1 MASQWHVGRGG
12 QSTGPYS
19 TEQLREMA
27 AAARISP
34 GDLVWKEGMAE
45 WADCATVQGLFPA
58 TRTAESSPGGPGGA
72 DWNPYQSPTIN
83 ATIAS
88 SGDMGSGRMVYAGFL
103 SRVGALILDS
113 VFLALITLIPAFGIG
128 IASVM
133 IFGPDAGANV
143 AGAIGNLFGLIV
155 GVTYYVGLETSA
167 KQATWGKQIVGI
179 KVTDLN
185 GRRITVGRSLGR
197 YFAKVLSGC
206 TIIGWFLPLFTEK
219 KQALHDIVAGTLVL
233 DR

>member
-27 AAARISP
+27 ATGRISP

-58 TRTAESSPGGPGGA
+58 TRTADRSSGGP
-72 DWNPYQSPTIN
+72 DWNPYQSPTIDV
-83 ATIAS
+83 TTAS
-88 SGDMGSGRMVYAGFL
+88 SDETGAGRIVYAEFMPRL
-103 SRVGALILDS
+103 GALILDS
-113 VFLALITLIPAFGIG
+113 IFIALLTIVPAFIIG
-128 IASVM
+128 
-133 IFGPDAGANV
+133 FGSMMAFGQESGP
-143 AGAIGNLFGLIV
+143 AIGSAISQLFSLFV
-155 GVTYYVGLETSA
+155 QVAYYVGFETSA

-185 GRRITVGRSLGR
+185 GRRLTVGRALGR
-197 YFAKVLSGC
+197 YFAKILSGC
-206 TIIGWFLPLFTEK
+206 TVIGWFLPLFTEK

>member
-27 AAARISP
+27 AAGRISP
-34 GDLVWKEGMAE
+34 GDLVWKEGMGE

-58 TRTAESSPGGPGGA
+58 RRTAESSPEGP
-72 DWNPYQSPTIN
+72 DWNPYQSPTIDV
-83 ATIAS
+83 TTAS
-88 SGDMGSGRMVYAGFL
+88 SGETGSGRMVYAEFMPRL
-103 SRVGALILDS
+103 GALILDS
-113 VFLALITLIPAFGIG
+113 IFILLITWIPMFGIG
-128 IASVM
+128 FVMVLLLGPEPGMNAMSIIANLYA
-133 IFGPDAGANV
+133 FV
-143 AGAIGNLFGLIV
+143 AQAA
-155 GVTYYVGLETSA
+155 YYVVLETSA

-185 GRRITVGRSLGR
+185 GRRITVGRALGR
-197 YFAKVLSGC
+197 YFAKILSGC

-219 KQALHDIVAGTLVL
+219 KQALHDIVAGTLVIN
-233 DR
+233 R

>member
-12 QSTGPYS
+12 QSTGPYT

>member
-1 MASQWHVGRGG
+1 
-12 QSTGPYS
+12 
-19 TEQLREMA
+19 
-27 AAARISP
+27 
-34 GDLVWKEGMAE
+34 
-45 WADCATVQGLFPA
+45 
-58 TRTAESSPGGPGGA
+58 
-72 DWNPYQSPTIN
+72 
-83 ATIAS
+83 
-88 SGDMGSGRMVYAGFL
+88 MGSGRIVYAGFL
-103 SRVGALILDS
+103 ARFGALILDS
-113 VFLALITLIPAFGIG
+113 VFLTLITLIPAFGIG
-128 IASVM
+128 IAGVM

-143 AGAIGNLFGLIV
+143 AGAIGNLFGFIV

-197 YFAKVLSGC
+197 YFAKILSGC

-219 KQALHDIVAGTLVL
+219 KQALHDIVAGTLVI

>member
-27 AAARISP
+27 AAGRISP

-58 TRTAESSPGGPGGA
+58 TRTAESSPGGP
-72 DWNPYQSPTIN
+72 DWNPYQSPTIDVTT
-83 ATIAS
+83 AP
-88 SGDMGSGRMVYAGFL
+88 SGEMGSGRMVYAEFMPRL
-103 SRVGALILDS
+103 GAQILDS
-113 VFLALITLIPAFGIG
+113 IFILLITWIPMFGIG
-128 IASVM
+128 FVMVLLLGPETGMNAMSIIANLYA
-133 IFGPDAGANV
+133 FV
-143 AGAIGNLFGLIV
+143 AQAAYCV
-155 GVTYYVGLETSA
+155 VLETSA

-185 GRRITVGRSLGR
+185 GRRLTVGRALGR
-197 YFAKVLSGC
+197 YFAKILSGC

-219 KQALHDIVAGTLVL
+219 KQALHDIVAGTLVI
-233 DR
+233 DK

>member
-27 AAARISP
+27 AAGRISP

-58 TRTAESSPGGPGGA
+58 TRTAESSPGGP
-72 DWNPYQSPTIN
+72 DWNPYQSPTID
-83 ATIAS
+83 ATSAS
-88 SGDMGSGRMVYAGFL
+88 SDEAGSGRIVYADFL
-103 SRVGALILDS
+103 PRVGALILDS
-113 VFLALITLIPAFGIG
+113 VFLMLITLIPAFGIG

-133 IFGPDAGANV
+133 IFGPDAGQQV
-143 AGAIGNLFGLIV
+143 GGAIGNLFGLIV

-185 GRRITVGRSLGR
+185 GRRLTFGRSLGR

-206 TIIGWFLPLFTEK
+206 TVIGWFLPLFTEK

>member
-27 AAARISP
+27 AAGRISP
-34 GDLVWKEGMAE
+34 GDLVWKEGMGE

-58 TRTAESSPGGPGGA
+58 RRTAESSPEGP
-72 DWNPYQSPTIN
+72 DWNPYQSPTIDV
-83 ATIAS
+83 TTAS
-88 SGDMGSGRMVYAGFL
+88 SGETGSGRMVYAEFMPRL
-103 SRVGALILDS
+103 GALILDS
-113 VFLALITLIPAFGIG
+113 IFILLITWIPLLGIG
-128 IASVM
+128 FVMVLLLGPEPGMNAMSIIANLYA
-133 IFGPDAGANV
+133 FV
-143 AGAIGNLFGLIV
+143 AQAA
-155 GVTYYVGLETSA
+155 YYVILETSV

-185 GRRITVGRSLGR
+185 GRRITVGRALGR
-197 YFAKVLSGC
+197 YFAKILSGC

-219 KQALHDIVAGTLVL
+219 KQALHDIVAGTLVIN
-233 DR
+233 R

>member
-27 AAARISP
+27 ATGRISP

-58 TRTAESSPGGPGGA
+58 TRTAENSPGGP
-72 DWNPYQSPTIN
+72 DWNPYQPPTIDV
-83 ATIAS
+83 TTAS
-88 SGDMGSGRMVYAGFL
+88 SGETGSGRMVYAEFMPRL
-103 SRVGALILDS
+103 GALILDS
-113 VFLALITLIPAFGIG
+113 IFIALLTIIPGLVIVFGCMMVFGQE
-128 IASVM
+128 S
-133 IFGPDAGANV
+133 GP
-143 AGAIGNLFGLIV
+143 AIGSVISQLFSFFAQV
-155 GVTYYVGLETSA
+155 AYYVVLETSA

-185 GRRITVGRSLGR
+185 GRRLTVGRSLGR
-197 YFAKVLSGC
+197 YFAKILSGC
-206 TIIGWFLPLFTEK
+206 TVIGWFLPLFTEK

>member
-27 AAARISP
+27 AAGRISP
-34 GDLVWKEGMAE
+34 GDLVWKEGMGE

-58 TRTAESSPGGPGGA
+58 RRTAESSPEGP
-72 DWNPYQSPTIN
+72 DWNPYQSPTIDV
-83 ATIAS
+83 TSES
-88 SGDMGSGRMVYAGFL
+88 SGETGSGRMVYAEFMPRL
-103 SRVGALILDS
+103 GALILDS
-113 VFLALITLIPAFGIG
+113 IFILLITWIPLLGIG
-128 IASVM
+128 FVMVLLLGPEPGMNAMSIIANLYA
-133 IFGPDAGANV
+133 FV
-143 AGAIGNLFGLIV
+143 AQAA
-155 GVTYYVGLETSA
+155 YYVILETSV

-197 YFAKVLSGC
+197 YFAKILSGC
-206 TIIGWFLPLFTEK
+206 TVIGWFLPLFTEK
-219 KQALHDIVAGTLVL
+219 KQALHDIVAGTLVI

>member
-1 MASQWHVGRGG
+1 MASQWQVGRGG

-19 TEQLREMA
+19 TEHLREMA
-27 AAARISP
+27 AAGRISP
-34 GDLVWKEGMAE
+34 GDLVWKDGMGE

-58 TRTAESSPGGPGGA
+58 TRTAESSPGGP
-72 DWNPYQSPTIN
+72 DWNPYQSPTID
-83 ATIAS
+83 ATSAS
-88 SGDMGSGRMVYAGFL
+88 SGEAGSGRIVYAGFL
-103 SRVGALILDS
+103 SRFGALILDS
-113 VFLALITLIPAFGIG
+113 LFLTLLTLIPAFGIG
-128 IASVM
+128 IAAVM

-155 GVTYYVGLETSA
+155 GVSYYVGLETSA

-197 YFAKVLSGC
+197 YFAKILSGC
-206 TIIGWFLPLFTEK
+206 TVIGWFLPLFTEK
-219 KQALHDIVAGTLVL
+219 KQALHDIVAGTLVI

>member
-27 AAARISP
+27 ATGRISP

-58 TRTAESSPGGPGGA
+58 TRTAESSPAGP
-72 DWNPYQSPTIN
+72 DWNPYQSPTIDV
-83 ATIAS
+83 TTAS
-88 SGDMGSGRMVYAGFL
+88 SDDSGSGRMVYAEFMPRL
-103 SRVGALILDS
+103 GALILDS
-113 VFLALITLIPAFGIG
+113 IFIALLTIIPGFVIVFGCMMVFGQESG
-128 IASVM
+128 T
-133 IFGPDAGANV
+133 
-143 AGAIGNLFGLIV
+143 AIGSGISQLFSFFAQV
-155 GVTYYVGLETSA
+155 AYYVVLETSA

-179 KVTDLN
+179 KVTDLY
-185 GRRITVGRSLGR
+185 GRRLTVGRALGR
-197 YFAKVLSGC
+197 YFAKILSGC
-206 TIIGWFLPLFTEK
+206 TVIGWFLPLFTEK

>member
-27 AAARISP
+27 AAGRISP
-34 GDLVWKEGMAE
+34 GDRVWKEGRGE

-58 TRTAESSPGGPGGA
+58 RRTAESSPEGP
-72 DWNPYQSPTIN
+72 DWNPYQSPTIDV
-83 ATIAS
+83 TTAS
-88 SGDMGSGRMVYAGFL
+88 SGETGSGRMVYAEFMPRL
-103 SRVGALILDS
+103 GALILDS
-113 VFLALITLIPAFGIG
+113 IFILLITWIPMFGIG
-128 IASVM
+128 FVMVLLLGPEPGMNAMSIIANLYA
-133 IFGPDAGANV
+133 FV
-143 AGAIGNLFGLIV
+143 AQAA
-155 GVTYYVGLETSA
+155 YYVVLETSA

-185 GRRITVGRSLGR
+185 GRRITVGRALGR
-197 YFAKVLSGC
+197 YFAKILSGC

-219 KQALHDIVAGTLVL
+219 KQALHDIVAGTLVIN
-233 DR
+233 R